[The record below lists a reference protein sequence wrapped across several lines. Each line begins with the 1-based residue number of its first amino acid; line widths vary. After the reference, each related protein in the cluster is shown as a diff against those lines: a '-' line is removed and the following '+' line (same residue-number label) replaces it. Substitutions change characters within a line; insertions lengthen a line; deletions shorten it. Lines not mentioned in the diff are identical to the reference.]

1 MKPARVRSR
10 SSGQTIV
17 IAALSLVA
25 IVAMVGLLID
35 GGSAFA
41 QQRIAQNGSDGSAN
55 AGTVVI
61 AQSLSGLARTGHDV
75 RLAVDTVAAS
85 NSVIVDDAQ
94 YTDDLGHEIG
104 QAVVD
109 TGSIP
114 AGARGVHVT
123 SHRDIGTSFS
133 RVIGINQLTA
143 RADATVVAGPLSGQ
157 CVAEEDGCALLPV
170 TFPVKTFECDSN
182 GNLLSGTWI
191 GAPPPGHGGE
201 GYWPLVGL
209 ESLPSSTNPSGDT
222 SKMAIL
228 PLCRGSGTS
237 TGAFGWL
244 DLVPG
249 MNLSQEITGPLN
261 TTVDIPD
268 WFQTQTGNP
277 NGVENELLAWV
288 HKPVLI
294 PLHNQACRI
303 DPGATDTCP
312 AGQEGVNGTNTWYYV
327 NTLAVF
333 YMDQV
338 LVQGSNVDQC
348 AAPPGQ
354 PLVPVTTGTG
364 FLGCLKGWFVN
375 YVTSGPITPG
385 GTIIPGQTPIGI
397 QLIR

>member
-1 MKPARVRSR
+1 MLSLRRDR
-10 SSGQTIV
+10 GQTIV

-25 IVAMVGLLID
+25 IIAMVGLLID
-35 GGSAFA
+35 GGTAFA
-41 QQRIAQNGSDGSAN
+41 QQRIAQNGTDGAAN

-61 AQSLSGLARTGHDV
+61 AQSLSGIARTGHDV
-75 RLAVDTVAAS
+75 RVAIDTVAVS
-85 NSVIVDDAQ
+85 NGLVIDAAE
-94 YTDDLGHEIG
+94 YTDDVGTEIG
-104 QAVVD
+104 QPVVD
-109 TGSIP
+109 TGAIP
-114 AGARGVHVT
+114 TAARGVHVT
-123 SHRDIGTSFS
+123 GHRVTGTTFS
-133 RVIGINQLTA
+133 RVIGITQLTA
-143 RADATVVAGPLSGQ
+143 TADTKVVAGALSGQ
-157 CVAEEDGCALLPV
+157 CVADEDGCALLPV
-170 TFPVKTFECDSN
+170 TFPVKTFECDAN
-182 GNLLSGTWI
+182 GNLLGGQWI

-209 ESLPSSTNPSGDT
+209 ESLPSSSNPSGDT
-222 SKMAIL
+222 SKLAIL

-244 DLVPG
+244 DLVAG
-249 MNLSQEITGPLN
+249 QNLAQEITGPLN
-261 TTVDIPD
+261 TTVDLPD

-294 PLHNQACRI
+294 PLHNQACQI
-303 DPGATDTCP
+303 DPGASATCP
-312 AGQEGVNGTNTWYYV
+312 AGQEGVNGNNTWYYV

-338 LVQGSNVDQC
+338 LVNGANVQQC
-348 AAPPGQ
+348 ASPPGS

-375 YVTSGPITPG
+375 YVTAGPIVPG

-397 QLIR
+397 QLIK